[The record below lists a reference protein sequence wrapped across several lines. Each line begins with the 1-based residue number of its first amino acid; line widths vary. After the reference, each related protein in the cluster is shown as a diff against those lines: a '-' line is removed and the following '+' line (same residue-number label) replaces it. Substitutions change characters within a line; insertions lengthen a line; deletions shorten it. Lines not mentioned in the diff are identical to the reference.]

1 MTNVIIHT
9 DSNYLL
15 DFVDKYA
22 IRWLERKWRKKGDVP
37 VVNVK
42 EWRELLMAREDIDV
56 KWVCNISKYFIK

>member
-56 KWVCNISKYFIK
+56 KWVCNILKYFIK